1 MRRLLLLSA
10 LILPLLLTPNPASAT
25 EFEEVIF
32 TGGCTDWTAEL
43 LVHFRI
49 GMTEADVSYDV
60 AIEDQDGNVI
70 LSTSGTAVVTD
81 DDGDRYG
88 TLLLSGTWDEVT
100 EEIIELYGLYNVR
113 GTFTLYVPWLEYVFT
128 YVYEDSV
135 TLECAVVPNEHVTW
149 GEVKSQYR

>member
-1 MRRLLLLSA
+1 MRRFLMLSA

-49 GMTEADVSYDV
+49 GLTEADVSYDV
-60 AIEDQDGNVI
+60 AIEDLEGNVI
-70 LSTSGTAVVTD
+70 LSTDGTAIVTD

-88 TLLLSGTWDEVT
+88 TLLLSGTWDAVT
-100 EEIIELYGLYNVR
+100 DETIELYGMYNVR
-113 GTFTLYVPWLEYVFT
+113 GSFTLYVPWLEYVFT
-128 YVYEDSV
+128 YVYEDTV
-135 TLECAVVPNEHVTW
+135 TLECAVVPTADVTW